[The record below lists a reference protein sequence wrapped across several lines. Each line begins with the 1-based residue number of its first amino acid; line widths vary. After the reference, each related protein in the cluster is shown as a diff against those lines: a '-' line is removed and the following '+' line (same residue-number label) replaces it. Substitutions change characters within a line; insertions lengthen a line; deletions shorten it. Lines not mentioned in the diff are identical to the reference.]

1 MTERRAGIPDE
12 TAGHRKPEERGHR
25 PAKTTPVA
33 KAPPPPP
40 PPPKKQ
46 SS

>member
-1 MTERRAGIPDE
+1 MTARRDRTRDE

-25 PAKTTPVA
+25 PAKKTPVA
-33 KAPPPPP
+33 KAPPPLP

-46 SS
+46 NS